1 MESPTI
7 ELKDISFEAEDK
19 SIVRNVSLAFE
30 EGITTALVGP
40 SGGGKST
47 VLKIAAGLI
56 VPTEGIVSYRG
67 KDIGEMSRA
76 ETLDFRKNAAFVF
89 QDSALWANQTIRQTL
104 ELPLRLHNPKM
115 SNIQRTERIV
125 KVLAE
130 VGYKKGID
138 IRPSQLSMG
147 EQKLI
152 AFARA
157 LILGPNVLFLDEWTE
172 SLDDVAAKRLVA
184 IVKTM
189 QQEGT
194 TIVFVS
200 HNFKVV
206 KELAARVCMIKDG
219 ELTLSVG
226 AHEIAGNDSLSKM
239 IEQGIAV

>member
-1 MESPTI
+1 MEAPTI
-7 ELKDISFEAEDK
+7 ELKDITFEAEEK
-19 SIVRNVSLAFE
+19 CIVRNVSIAFE

-56 VPTEGIVSYRG
+56 VPTEGEVLYRG
-67 KDIGEMSRA
+67 RDVNEMSRA
-76 ETLDFRKNAAFVF
+76 ENLAFRKDAAFVF

-104 ELPLRLHNPKM
+104 ELPLQMHYPKM
-115 SNIQRTERIV
+115 THAQRADRIA
-125 KVLAE
+125 KVLDE
-130 VGYKKGID
+130 VGYRKGTN

-157 LILGPNVLFLDEWTE
+157 LILEPSVLFLDEWTE
-172 SLDDVAAKRLVA
+172 SLDDFAAKRLVS

-189 QQEGT
+189 QQVGT
-194 TIVFVS
+194 TIVFIS

-206 KELAARVCMIKDG
+206 KELAARVCMIRDG
-219 ELTLSVG
+219 EFAFGVD
-226 AHEIAGNDSLSKM
+226 AREIATNESLSKM